1 MHEFLIFLLLRD
13 RLPSI
18 LKKIGIAS
26 FLSAFVSL
34 ICLILKLINYYHFE
48 GGLIA
53 IDWTVSVLYRSMQGL
68 IAQSVA
74 TSAIAFICSES
85 PYSMWGSYS
94 IYGHFCSP
102 GCRFWFWYT
111 SVLLEKYT
119 CEASWCFPI
128 SWCVKVT
135 LSSIGLIF
143 YCVVARWYKRRVRGD
158 GYFAQTDNC
167 GRSLR
172 SLSHSKR

>member
-1 MHEFLIFLLLRD
+1 MNIFSYNEVGISYFGLYLHEFLIFLLLRD

-53 IDWTVSVLYRSMQGL
+53 IDWTVSVLYKSMQGL

-74 TSAIAFICSES
+74 TSAIAFICSQS
-85 PYSMWGSYS
+85 PYSMRGSYS

-102 GCRFWFWYT
+102 AWLSFL
-111 SVLLEKYT
+111 VLVHK
-119 CEASWCFPI
+119 CF
-128 SWCVKVT
+128 
-135 LSSIGLIF
+135 IGEIHL
-143 YCVVARWYKRRVRGD
+143 
-158 GYFAQTDNC
+158 
-167 GRSLR
+167 
-172 SLSHSKR
+172 